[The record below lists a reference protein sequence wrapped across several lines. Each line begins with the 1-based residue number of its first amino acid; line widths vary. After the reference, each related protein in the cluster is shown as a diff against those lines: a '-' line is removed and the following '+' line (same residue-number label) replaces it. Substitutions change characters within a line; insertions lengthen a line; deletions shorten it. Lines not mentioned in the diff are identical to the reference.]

1 MDNMLSSVRNQ
12 ARGVARRIRSVPDT
26 THQKT
31 AAPAPVAAAG
41 RRPNAMGID
50 VSPVH
55 GHHCDCS
62 RCLADSG
69 HDAA

>member
-1 MDNMLSSVRNQ
+1 MDNMFTSVRNQ
-12 ARGVARRIRSVPDT
+12 ARGIARRLHAVPGST
-26 THQKT
+26 EPSSGA
-31 AAPAPVAAAG
+31 AAPMAPVAH
-41 RRPNAMGID
+41 RRNAMGID

-55 GHHCDCS
+55 GRYCDCH